1 MARVFMGIGHGGN
14 DPGAVANGLR
24 ESDINL
30 NIGLACKAE
39 LERHGVIVG
48 ISRTRDENDDINEE
62 VRECNAFKPDY
73 AIDIHTNAG
82 KGDGFE
88 AYYHYKGGKG
98 KELATKIE
106 KEVIAIGQ
114 NSRGLKVKL
123 NSAGQD
129 YYSFIRNTICPGII
143 LECAFIDS
151 KDVEIIDTLEEQKRF
166 GIAYAKGILAQ
177 LGIQY
182 KPQVQPQPPVQAGNS
197 GVYRI
202 FADGVQQGTAY
213 ANIDNILKL
222 VRENLEKGSKKIEL
236 IQK

>member
-1 MARVFMGIGHGGN
+1 MARVFIGVGHGGN
-14 DPGAVANGLR
+14 DPGAVANGLK
-24 ESDINL
+24 EANINL
-30 NIGLACKAE
+30 NIALACKTE

-48 ISRTRDENDDINEE
+48 ISRTKDENDDINEE
-62 VRECNAFKPDY
+62 VRECNAFKADY
-73 AIDIHTNAG
+73 AIDVHTNAG

-98 KELATKIE
+98 KELAAKIE

-123 NSAGQD
+123 NSTGQD
-129 YYSFIRNTICPGII
+129 YYSFIRNTNCPGII

-182 KPQVQPQPPVQAGNS
+182 KPPVQPQPPVQNGNS